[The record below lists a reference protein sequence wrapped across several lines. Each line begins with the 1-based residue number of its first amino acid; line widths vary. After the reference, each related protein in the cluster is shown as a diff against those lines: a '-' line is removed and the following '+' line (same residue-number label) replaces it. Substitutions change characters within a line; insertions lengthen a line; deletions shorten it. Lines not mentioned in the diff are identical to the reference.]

1 MAALAICARGSPCP
15 KAPSPSGQGA
25 ATPPPARI
33 PAHQPWQAPRPCYLP
48 NRAPQTPPHNPTRR
62 NQMKTR
68 FALLLTL
75 ALSLPNFALADP
87 AMTADS
93 AKGKILTNPA
103 GMSLYTFAMDKG
115 GMSACSGPCAT
126 NWPPLAATAS
136 DKASGDWGI

>member
-1 MAALAICARGSPCP
+1 
-15 KAPSPSGQGA
+15 
-25 ATPPPARI
+25 
-33 PAHQPWQAPRPCYLP
+33 
-48 NRAPQTPPHNPTRR
+48 
-62 NQMKTR
+62 MKTR

-126 NWPPLAATAS
+126 NWPTLAATAS
-136 DKASGDWGI
+136 DKASGDWGILKRADGSLQWTYKGAPLYTFIQDKAKGDMTGDGVKGVWHLAHP